1 MMTDFRNLILAAALM
16 TAACASAP
24 SASAADWA
32 DGLFPTKT
40 HDFGTV
46 AVASDTKFRF
56 PIQNTTDTDIHIS
69 TVRASCGCTT
79 PTVETEWV
87 RAGGTGSLL
96 ATFNTGSFKGK
107 KGATLTVVIDRPVYA
122 EVRLRVDGYIRQDI
136 VFHPGSVE
144 FGNVRQG
151 EVAEKTVAI
160 AYAGRDDWR
169 IVDIENTVPYVNAS
183 LKQTSRGGQRVSYG
197 LTVELTDEAPVGYVQ
212 QELVLVT
219 NDRAMP
225 RVPVRL
231 SGQIEA
237 GLTISPSAVAVGSVK
252 PGETVS
258 QRLVVR
264 GQQPFLIQD
273 IACEGWNV
281 DFDAPETAK
290 STHLLTV
297 RMTATNQPGEF
308 RGPIV
313 ITTDGD
319 TGLTARALVT
329 ADIREK

>member
-1 MMTDFRNLILAAALM
+1 MLTDFRNLMFAASM
-16 TAACASAP
+16 FTAAIASTP
-24 SASAADWA
+24 SAWAAGWA

-40 HDFGTV
+40 HNFGTV

-56 PIQNTTDTDIHIS
+56 PIQNNTNTDIHIS

-87 RAGGTGSLL
+87 RAGSSGSLL
-96 ATFNTGSFKGK
+96 ATFNTDTFKGK

-136 VFHPGSVE
+136 VFNPGSVE
-144 FGNVRQG
+144 FGNVRPG
-151 EVAEKTVAI
+151 EQAEKTVSI
-160 AYAGRDDWR
+160 GYAGRDNWQ
-169 IVDIENTVPYVNAS
+169 IVDIENTVPYLKTS
-183 LKQTSRGGQRVSYG
+183 LKQTSRGGQRVNYG
-197 LTVELTDEAPVGYVQ
+197 LTVQLTDEAPVGYLQ

-225 RVPVRL
+225 RVPVRV
-231 SGQIEA
+231 SGQVEA
-237 GLTISPSAVAVGSVK
+237 GLTISPSAIAVGSVK

-273 IACEGWNV
+273 IACQGWDV
-281 DFDAPETAK
+281 EFDAPEKAK

-313 ITTDGD
+313 IRTAGD